1 MERIKYT
8 TKVINELL
16 KHFEEEKLLRRM
28 GVHLM
33 NVNSAMGMLEES
45 LYVMYSHKAKE
56 IIELWLY
63 HDEGRLIN
71 HNGVERFINDVNQF
85 VNFLETEFIN
95 N

>member
-45 LYVMYSHKAKE
+45 LYVM
-56 IIELWLY
+56 
-63 HDEGRLIN
+63 
-71 HNGVERFINDVNQF
+71 
-85 VNFLETEFIN
+85 
-95 N
+95 